1 MCINNTDTPQHNHG
15 EYSSQALK
23 KQVLNTAC
31 KRKAIENV
39 STRPKKIIL
48 TEIAQN
54 SNSSD
59 ITINDINRIRK
70 NIYENRRKIMPLNPT
85 NIADAHNVFNLID
98 VKTKQSEHF
107 LLVNDEKENIIIF
120 SCETNLRFLSIVDNI
135 YMDGIFDY
143 SAHFFLQFYSIL
155 GYLNGYYVPL
165 VFCLLPNK
173 CKQTYI
179 YVFRTISK
187 KCKDLGL
194 NFSPANITVDF
205 ERVIINAVSEMWTQ
219 TNISGCQFH
228 LTQSWYRKIQEIGLS
243 SVYKDESSEIG
254 KWLRNIFGLLFLNP
268 EDVSD
273 CFTDDFMSECPIDER
288 LQKFSDYFVETYISE
303 DCIYPPKLWA
313 LASSELT
320 RTTNA
325 CESFHSHFKNSF
337 YRHSPSILQ
346 WLNVLI
352 DEVQTD
358 VYCKLRSVSEQKTPR
373 NQILRRQI
381 KNQNLIDKY

>member
-1 MCINNTDTPQHNHG
+1 MCINNTDTPAQHNHG

-59 ITINDINRIRK
+59 ISDITINDITRIRK
-70 NIYENRRKIMPLNPT
+70 NIYENRRKIMPPNPT
-85 NIADAHNVFNLID
+85 NIADAHNVLNLID

-135 YMDGIFDY
+135 YMDGTFDY
-143 SAHFFLQFYSIL
+143 SARFFLQFFSIL

-173 CKQTYI
+173 CKQMYI
-179 YVFRTISK
+179 YVFRAISK

-205 ERVIINAVSEMWTQ
+205 ERAIINAVSGMWTQ
-219 TNISGCQFH
+219 TNISGCRFH

-243 SVYKDESSEIG
+243 SVYKDESSEIS

-273 CFTDDFMSECPIDER
+273 CFTDDFMSECPFDER

-303 DCIYPPKLWA
+303 DCIYPPKLWP
-313 LASSELT
+313 LA
-320 RTTNA
+320 
-325 CESFHSHFKNSF
+325 
-337 YRHSPSILQ
+337 
-346 WLNVLI
+346 
-352 DEVQTD
+352 
-358 VYCKLRSVSEQKTPR
+358 
-373 NQILRRQI
+373 
-381 KNQNLIDKY
+381 